1 MPLDPQPQTDTISQN
16 TTVSDPSNM
25 PPSVPESP
33 EAITT
38 PEVVN
43 SDNQDIESL
52 KNPIIS
58 TEPEKTLENQAPV
71 SEPKITPENLEIT
84 TTKSTTSVPAEN
96 PTAQIPVSEPLSPE
110 PEPIK
115 PEPEKI
121 PEVKPIETKPEPE
134 KIPEVKPI
142 ETKPEPIAKPK
153 PEVII
158 PAVTILSQ
166 TKNIARELLVKARN
180 AIQTRKRKKLN
191 QIMTLFAKRT
201 KITND
206 EVEKLL
212 HVSDATATRYLNILQ
227 KEGKIKQTGKTGKSV
242 FYSKI

>member
-121 PEVKPIETKPEPE
+121 PEVKPIETKPEP
-134 KIPEVKPI
+134 
-142 ETKPEPIAKPK
+142 IAKPK